1 VKTAQRA
8 LALLTRCERFLAVA
22 LFAFMAAIVMADVT
36 ARELTGLGISGAPRL
51 AVYAFI
57 AMSLI
62 SFGLASQSAE
72 HLRPRFVDSL
82 CPARFETALQRIQ
95 EGLMA
100 LFCLVFA
107 WVAVGVVAETAAL
120 GEVSRSLKIP
130 IWPMQAIFP
139 LTFFIAAIRHG
150 LFALYPALK
159 PLPPSKT
166 TAESAS

>member
-1 VKTAQRA
+1 MKAAQSV
-8 LALLTRCERFLAVA
+8 LAWLTRCERLIAVL
-22 LFAFMAAIVMADVT
+22 LFAFMAAIVMADVA

-82 CPARFETALQRIQ
+82 FPARLETSLQRIQ
-95 EGLMA
+95 ECLMA
-100 LFCLVFA
+100 LFCLTFA
-107 WVAVGVVAETAAL
+107 WVALGVVAETAAL

-139 LTFFIAAIRHG
+139 LTFCIAAIRHG
-150 LFALYPALK
+150 LFALYPQLK
-159 PLPPSKT
+159 PLPPSKIS
-166 TAESAS
+166 AEGA

>member
-1 VKTAQRA
+1 MKTAQRFLRA
-8 LALLTRCERFLAVA
+8 LTALERFAAVA
-22 LFAFMAAIVMADVT
+22 LFAFMAIIVIADVLV
-36 ARELTGLGISGAPRL
+36 REVTGLGISGAPRL

-72 HLRPRFVDSL
+72 HLRPRFADTLLPDSWE
-82 CPARFETALQRIQ
+82 PALQRIQ
-95 EGLMA
+95 ETLMA
-100 LFCLVFA
+100 AFCLTFA
-107 WVAVGVVAETAAL
+107 IVAVGVVAETKAL

-130 IWPMQAIFP
+130 IWPMQAVFP

-159 PLPPSKT
+159 PIPPSKAGGT
-166 TAESAS
+166 

>member
-1 VKTAQRA
+1 MSAAQRF
-8 LALLTRCERFLAVA
+8 LTWLTRFERFCAVA
-22 LFAFMAAIVMADVT
+22 LFAFMASVVMADVA
-36 ARELTGLGISGAPRL
+36 AREITGIGISGAPRL

-72 HLRPRFVDSL
+72 HLRPRFADTLFPDSWE
-82 CPARFETALQRIQ
+82 PALQRIQ
-95 EGLMA
+95 ETLMT

-107 WVAVGVVAETAAL
+107 WVALGVVSETAAL

-139 LTFFIAAIRHG
+139 LTFGIAAIRHG
-150 LFALYPALK
+150 LFALYPAIK
-159 PLPPSKT
+159 PKPPSKLEQVDE
-166 TAESAS
+166 A

>member
-1 VKTAQRA
+1 MTAARTF
-8 LALLTRCERFLAVA
+8 LTWLTRCERAFAVF
-22 LFAFMAAIVMADVT
+22 LFAFMALIVMADV
-36 ARELTGLGISGAPRL
+36 AFREFTGIGISGAPRL

-72 HLRPRFVDSL
+72 HLRPRFADELFPDSWE
-82 CPARFETALQRIQ
+82 PALQRIQ
-95 EGLMA
+95 ETIMA
-100 LFCLVFA
+100 LFCLIFA

-130 IWPMQAIFP
+130 TWPMQAMFP
-139 LTFFIAAIRHG
+139 LAFGLAAIRHG

-159 PLPPSKT
+159 PKPPSKLGSGE
-166 TAESAS
+166 TA

>member
-1 VKTAQRA
+1 VNAAET
-8 LALLTRCERFLAVA
+8 LLKWLSRFERVVAVS
-22 LFAFMAAIVMADVT
+22 LFAFMAIVVFADVV
-36 ARELTGLGISGAPRL
+36 AREVTGLGISGAPRV

-57 AMSLI
+57 TMALI

-82 CPARFETALQRIQ
+82 FPQSWEHALQRLQ
-95 EGLMA
+95 EAIMA
-100 LFCLVFA
+100 VFCLVFA
-107 WVAVGVVAETAAL
+107 WVALGVVSETAAL

-139 LTFFIAAIRHG
+139 LTFSIAALRHG

-159 PLPPSKT
+159 PVPPSKLGT
-166 TAESAS
+166 QET